1 VPVFKPNFKVGVL
14 GGGQLGL
21 MLLQAAIDWNLHV
34 KILDPDADAP
44 CSQIAPEFVVGSL
57 QDFDTVLAFGQD
69 CEVITIEIE
78 KVNIEALEALEREGK
93 KVFPQPSVIRQIQ
106 DKRIQK
112 QFYRDNNLPTADFI
126 LTDNQEETKQYTD
139 FLPAFHKLGKDGYDG
154 RGVQRIST
162 EADFDKAFDAPSLLE
177 KAVDFDKEIAI
188 IVARNEQGEV
198 ATFPTVEMAF
208 HPELNLVDFLFAP
221 AQISE
226 DIENEAK
233 AIAIKTAESFG
244 IVGLLAVEMFVT
256 KSGQVLINEVA
267 PRPHNSGHHTIR
279 GNITSQFE
287 QHWRAILGLPL
298 GDTSAI
304 SPSAML
310 NLLGEDGH
318 TGSAH
323 YEGMEKLLA
332 MSGVFPL
339 LYGKKITKPFRKM
352 GHITLIANSLE
363 ELKVKAEVVR
373 QSVRVVSVSNKGGI
387 SLSVTGIIHHKR
399 AT

>member
-1 VPVFKPNFKVGVL
+1 MPVFKPNFKVGVL

-34 KILDPDADAP
+34 KILDPDPDSP
-44 CSQIAPEFVVGSL
+44 CAHIAPEFVVGSL
-57 QDFDTVLAFGQD
+57 QDYETVMAFGQD

-78 KVNIEALEALEREGK
+78 KVNVEALETLEKQGK

-112 QFYRDNNLPTADFI
+112 QFYRDNRLPNADFI
-126 LTDNQEETKQYTD
+126 LTDNQEDTRQYAS

-177 KAVDFDKEIAI
+177 KAVDFDKEIAV

-208 HPELNLVDFLFAP
+208 HPDLNLVDYLFAP
-221 AQISE
+221 ADISE
-226 DIENEAK
+226 NIDQEAK
-233 AIAIKTAESFG
+233 RIATKTAEAFG

-256 KSGQVLINEVA
+256 KSGKILINEVA

-279 GNITSQFE
+279 ANVTSQFE

-298 GDTSAI
+298 GDTSALC
-304 SPSAML
+304 PSAML
-310 NLLGEDGH
+310 NLLGEANY
-318 TGSAH
+318 TGPAV
-323 YEGMEKLLA
+323 YKGMEQLLK

-352 GHITLIANSLE
+352 GHITLIANNLE
-363 ELKVKAEVVR
+363 ELKTKAEVVR
-373 QSVRVVSVSNKGGI
+373 KVVKVVSK
-387 SLSVTGIIHHKR
+387 
-399 AT
+399 